1 MSESPE
7 RVDAHWYDP
16 TDAEIRALG
25 LERLD
30 VFQTLDEATDFD
42 DLADLADLDVFAEVD
57 PQDPVATAPGAS
69 GIASRPHT
77 SDPARQPQ
85 TPGGIRAIDLTR
97 YLPDDYHT
105 FARTHL
111 PTLTRLA
118 YRSLGS
124 VADAVQAVEDVMV
137 VVDRDWAELLRAPG
151 PPIDAV
157 VKLLMEHLDDHA
169 AQCARVRH
177 AVAPHRNADDGPR
190 LPVELPWA
198 DEFVEFARAYRP
210 TLTSL
215 ARRRLGPL
223 RQDAEDVVSE
233 VMLAMCVRW
242 NLLVQHPSPPQALAY
257 RMLKHKAVDWQ
268 RRAVHRREI
277 SVDFTAPSAPE
288 VVSARAASADP
299 ATFVPEL
306 HTVHRAISLMPPK
319 RGACAWLHLVMQVP
333 PAEVAAYL
341 GITISTVRS
350 HVHAARRELAAAQ
363 RGTVPYDPVRPHPPE
378 GKTT

>member
-7 RVDAHWYDP
+7 RIDAHWFDP
-16 TDAEIRALG
+16 TEAEIRALG
-25 LERLD
+25 LEPVD
-30 VFQTLDEATDFD
+30 VFRCLDGFD
-42 DLADLADLDVFAEVD
+42 DLDVFA
-57 PQDPVATAPGAS
+57 
-69 GIASRPHT
+69 GI
-77 SDPARQPQ
+77 DPADPFA
-85 TPGGIRAIDLTR
+85 TPRPRTEPPTPAVETIHATPTRDGSLDIDLTDLLR
-97 YLPDDYHT
+97 NDYHA
-105 FARTHL
+105 FAQTHL

-124 VADAVQAVEDVMV
+124 VDDAVRAVEDVMV
-137 VVDRDWAELLRAPG
+137 VVDRRWDELLRAPG
-151 PPIDAV
+151 PPVDTV

-169 AQCARVRH
+169 ARCARVRH
-177 AVAPHRNADDGPR
+177 AMAPHRNADEGPR

-198 DEFVEFARAYRP
+198 DEFVDFARAYRP

-215 ARRRLGPL
+215 ARRRLGSL

-257 RMLKHKAVDWQ
+257 RMLKDKAVDWQ

-277 SVDFTAPSAPE
+277 SVDFTVFPTPAGT
-288 VVSARAASADP
+288 RALGDP
-299 ATFVPEL
+299 ATFVPDL
-306 HTVHRAISLMPPK
+306 HGVHRAISLMPPK
-319 RGACAWLHLVMQVP
+319 RAACAWLHLVMQIP
-333 PAEVAAYL
+333 PAEVADYL

-350 HVHAARRELAAAQ
+350 HVHAARRELTAAQ
-363 RGTVPYDPVRPHPPE
+363 YGTVPYDPVRPNPPE